1 MDLCRVNSP
10 YRSIADLISRLL
22 HLDIL
27 RFLLVGVLNTAFGY
41 VIYLVGLYLGLSA
54 GVALAAATTIGA
66 LFNYATTG
74 RLVFKQAGLGK
85 LLPFLVAYL
94 LIYLVNLGA
103 LHGLIALGATA
114 LWAQAVLLP
123 VVAVG
128 SFVVFK
134 YFVFGNGWARWRAG

>member
-1 MDLCRVNSP
+1 MSSP
-10 YRSIADLISRLL
+10 YRSIVNLTARLL
-22 HLDIL
+22 HLDVL

-41 VIYLVGLYLGLSA
+41 VVYLVGLYFGLSP
-54 GVALAAATTIGA
+54 GMALAAATVTGA

-74 RLVFKQAGLGK
+74 RLVFKQVGLGK

-103 LHGLIALGATA
+103 LHGLIALGVTA
-114 LWAQAVLLP
+114 LWAQAALLP
-123 VVAVG
+123 IVAAG